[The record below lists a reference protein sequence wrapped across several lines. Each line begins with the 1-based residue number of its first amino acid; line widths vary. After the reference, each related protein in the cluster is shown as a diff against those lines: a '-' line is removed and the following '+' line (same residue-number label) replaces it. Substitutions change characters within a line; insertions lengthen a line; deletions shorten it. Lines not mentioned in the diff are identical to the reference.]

1 MNIELRLVPADEK
14 EVLRNLLEKYE
25 YEFSQYNNRDVNALG
40 LYGYRYLDNY
50 WSEDGRW
57 AYFIEVDGKLAG
69 FVMITNIPYDGT
81 ETDFSIAEFFV
92 MYAYRRLGVGKEA
105 FFKALEMHR
114 GRWQL
119 AYIPKN
125 IPSVHFWTKVVD
137 EYTKGNFELI
147 KAHPG
152 ARHIDGSLCDVLLF
166 KS

>member
-1 MNIELRLVPADEK
+1 MNIQLRLVPEDEK
-14 EVLRNLLEKYE
+14 EILRNLLEKYE

-50 WSEDGRW
+50 WSKDGRW

-69 FVMITNIPYDGT
+69 FAMVRDVSHDGT
-81 ETDFSIAEFFV
+81 GIDFNLAEFFV

-105 FFKALEMHR
+105 FFKALEIHR

-125 IPSVHFWTKVVD
+125 IPSVHFWNKVVD

-152 ARHIDGSLCDVLLF
+152 VSHIDGSLCDVLLF